1 MDISGVIQLI
11 ASAAEAF
18 VALTA
23 VRIAIQKKKAYGWFI
38 ALTFTLFVLFNCTR
52 VFALAM
58 PKELDALVFLAAG
71 ASMLWA
77 MVLIRKDLYP

>member
-11 ASAAEAF
+11 ASSAEAF

-23 VRIAIQKKKAYGWFI
+23 VRIAVQKKKAYGWFI

-52 VFALAM
+52 IFSLAV
-58 PKELDALVFLAAG
+58 PEELDALVFLAAG

-77 MVLIRKDLYP
+77 MLLIRKDP

>member
-38 ALTFTLFVLFNCTR
+38 ALTFTLFVLFNWTR
-52 VFALAM
+52 WYSSLPA
-58 PKELDALVFLAAG
+58 PRCSG
-71 ASMLWA
+71 QWS
-77 MVLIRKDLYP
+77 